1 MQSWSRTMTADLV
14 PSPRER
20 YVVEDIDNESLI
32 YRQAAKSAVYLNE
45 TATVIWKL
53 CDGTRSARE
62 IAAVLAEAYPEEAE
76 TIAADV
82 AATIDELINVGAL
95 KLAERRPGVEGHAV
109 KLEP

>member
-1 MQSWSRTMTADLV
+1 MTADLV

-32 YRQAAKSAVYLNE
+32 YRQASKSAVYLNE

-62 IAAVLAEAYPEEAE
+62 ITAVLAEAFPEEAQA
-76 TIAADV
+76 IAADV
-82 AATIDELINVGAL
+82 AATIDELIKVGAL
-95 KLAERRPGVEGHAV
+95 KLVERRPGAEGQAV
-109 KLEP
+109 RIEP